1 MIKNSSHIFYLLRQS
16 LGTSS
21 EKIDLSALNN
31 ADWVKLVDIAFEGGV
46 AALAVDGLQ
55 RGFAHDNDDDNDNK
69 EGSELVLD
77 SPELEDLKY
86 EWFGSVFQ
94 AEEDY
99 GNKLNQASRFASAL
113 AEKGVKCRVL
123 KGMSFAQYY
132 SVPEHREC
140 GDCDV
145 YLGEGWA
152 VGNEVAVSIGG
163 RYEFGTYKHSH
174 LFFDELM
181 IENHRYLTSF
191 NGTKQG
197 KKIERLMEQAIEE
210 DDCKY
215 IDESSLVCPNDYFN
229 ALFLLRH
236 DQGDFISGGLT
247 LRMIYDWAALLKC
260 CGRKLDWKRLYADL
274 DECRLREFARLMTSL
289 CVEYLGTE
297 ICPGMEL
304 CDDKALVDEV
314 MEDTIAGGIHAKG
327 VETFGKKCIRIA
339 RRFARIWH
347 YRSLATESVPR
358 MIWNNFAFSSYMKR
372 KIEM

>member
-1 MIKNSSHIFYLLRQS
+1 MIKNSSLIFYLLRQS
-16 LGTSS
+16 LGNSS

-31 ADWVKLVDIAFEGGV
+31 TDWVKLVDIAFEGGV

-55 RGFAHDNDDDNDNK
+55 KSFGSTGSPTEN
-69 EGSELVLD
+69 EGLLELD
-77 SPELEDLKY
+77 SPELGDLKY

-210 DDCKY
+210 DFGLCEY
-215 IDESSLVCPNDYFN
+215 ICTSKMPLQAIVSE
-229 ALFLLRH
+229 ALANLR
-236 DQGDFISGGLT
+236 
-247 LRMIYDWAALLKC
+247 K
-260 CGRKLDWKRLYADL
+260 
-274 DECRLREFARLMTSL
+274 E
-289 CVEYLGTE
+289 VE
-297 ICPGMEL
+297 
-304 CDDKALVDEV
+304 
-314 MEDTIAGGIHAKG
+314 
-327 VETFGKKCIRIA
+327 
-339 RRFARIWH
+339 
-347 YRSLATESVPR
+347 
-358 MIWNNFAFSSYMKR
+358 
-372 KIEM
+372 